1 MDTDTF
7 SLLVLLPAL
16 LFVCCSDLLYRRI
29 HNLMVLLLLALW
41 LILPLCA
48 PFGFGP
54 WADLSTGELVE
65 RIARTLL
72 GASLVLLVGYG
83 LFCLG
88 RVGAGDV
95 KLMAVICLWM
105 GQGNQMTFLIVTALA
120 GGFLALAL
128 PLLSVLENTL
138 AQAWQR
144 LAITRPSL
152 RIQTPTVLT
161 DQRPAGIP
169 YGLAIAAGAFY
180 TLLGPLHY

>member
-1 MDTDTF
+1 MDINTF

-29 HNLMVLLLLALW
+29 HNLTVLLLLALW

-54 WADLSTGELVE
+54 WGGLGNGELLE
-65 RIARTLL
+65 RIARGLL
-72 GASLVLLVGYG
+72 GAMLVLLVGYG

-95 KLMAVICLWM
+95 KLMAVTCLWM

-120 GGFLALAL
+120 GGLLALAL
-128 PLLSVLENTL
+128 PMLAMLEGGL
-138 AQAWQR
+138 AQRWQR
-144 LAITRPSL
+144 LATRYPSL
-152 RIQTPTVLT
+152 RIATPTVLT
-161 DQRPAGIP
+161 AQRPPGIP